1 MKDNKK
7 KKRKGSG
14 LLIFLLIIVIA
25 AIILILAGIGGR
37 FGFGSGTG
45 AGTGNSSSGGDI
57 ITSSEIENSVTGEIT
72 EEMSSQA
79 DDTVVKIKISD
90 SAIMVNEQSFADT
103 QALKE
108 YLLEINS
115 EDTEYIVCDAHAVKS
130 VYDDVKT
137 LLDELDYRYSEEVTA
152 D

>member
-1 MKDNKK
+1 MKDTKK
-7 KKRKGSG
+7 KKRKGNG
-14 LLIFLLIIVIA
+14 FLIFLLILVIA

-45 AGTGNSSSGGDI
+45 SGNLSSGNE
-57 ITSSEIENSVTGEIT
+57 ITSSETENSVTGEVS
-72 EEMSSQA
+72 EEISSQA

-90 SAIMVNEQSFADT
+90 SSISVNEQSFADV

-108 YLLEINS
+108 YLLGINS
-115 EDTEYIVCDAHAVKS
+115 DDTEYIVCDAHAVKS
-130 VYDDVKT
+130 VYDDVKN
-137 LLDELDYRYSEEVTA
+137 LLDELDYKYSEEVTA